1 MNKILKTKKPNTNNN
16 LMPTEVK
23 ITSRVLITSCVIHM
37 EGSIDGNNLDKLESV
52 VEPLL
57 KDPNNR
63 IFIMDFKGLQFID
76 SRVVGYITFLYTTLN
91 HSGRILAL
99 ISPTEAVD
107 DTLTL
112 VGLKNLIP
120 TFSSIDEAIKKLQ

>member
-1 MNKILKTKKPNTNNN
+1 
-16 LMPTEVK
+16 MPTEVK